1 MRLALLR
8 STTCWLL
15 VLCFHQ
21 ASAAAAAAVKEVI
34 AEGAG
39 HPLGAS
45 RHSLDKMYGAIGK
58 SLVATWDFESA
69 SGQPDRQGWTTA
81 DLTEQLGTFFHV
93 EDFVGLGAGG
103 GGGGGGDTGLS
114 PLSGARSLWIG
125 ARPCATE
132 ELCSYES
139 LPGYGNN
146 WHQLFESVPFGV
158 TGPVTIGFDIRYDTE
173 NEYDWLHLEYRGAA
187 GTWQPVV
194 DFTGIGEES
203 IARVIEADAHAG
215 SIQFRFRFRSDSAWS
230 DEDGLTSTNGAAI
243 IDNLAVSDAN
253 GPVDFQDFEGEATG
267 SLLTDDGNWT
277 ARPMPG
283 FGDYAGLFDGATV
296 VQEDPLVTN
305 TTNLWGFFRGSPDNY
320 ACGGHPGQAVV
331 PFARSVEGEVLYFW
345 NEIRSPASP
354 IPGPANQPLSLEFD
368 VYRDLPIDNLVLYQ
382 FRIRSL
388 VDGLWGSWKPHGIT
402 YYSPSKEWFTHTFDL
417 QALVESGATAVQIGI
432 SARDLCPVWCGTVG
446 SGACHSQAP
455 LIDNVRLTT
464 DMDAYVVTNTNDS
477 LSGSLRSAINAVNAN
492 PNGGAIHFAIPGPG
506 PHTIALSSDLPSISR
521 PVVVDGRTQPG
532 YDGTP
537 LVEVERVSAFPSFI
551 PVLRLTGPNS
561 AVFGLDVRRR
571 GGPSGG
577 SVGIGLATSGS
588 IVQAC
593 VIKNVYTGIAVSG
606 SNNLIG
612 GISAGEGN
620 EIFDVTRAV
629 EVASGHQGNRILGN
643 SIHDALALG
652 IDLAP
657 SGADANDAND
667 ADEGANRGQNHP
679 TLAFAQSGAASTRIV
694 GELASMA
701 ALTYRVEFFSTG
713 VCGASGRGLGRVYL
727 GHVDVTTPGT
737 SGTGGTGVFDVE
749 LPVAVASGARI
760 SATAT
765 DPRGNTSEISPCVV
779 AVNTPAGAAIVVRPL
794 DASSG
799 SLPVTLTFDQVHVGG
814 ETSLTITDVNP
825 VLPSEFVSSDGLF
838 YGISTTAQFSG
849 EVEVCLTYDEALLLV
864 PENRLQLFHGDTAF
878 TPAQWTE
885 ITSTLDTETNTICGY
900 TDHFSP
906 FALGV
911 DNVTG
916 VEGSPTP
923 RTVVLRQ
930 NVPNPFNP
938 TTTISFDVPSDGDA
952 VQLRVYDVAGRLVTT
967 LAEGARPAGTH
978 KVSWDGRDLAGRA
991 VSAGVYYYRLSAGSV
1006 ELTRRMILLK

>member
-34 AEGAG
+34 AEGTG

-58 SLVATWDFESA
+58 SLVATWEFESA
-69 SGQPDRQGWTTA
+69 SGQPDRQGWTTV

-93 EDFVGLGAGG
+93 EDFVGLGGAA
-103 GGGGGGDTGLS
+103 LS
-114 PLSGARSLWIG
+114 SLSGARSLWIG

-173 NEYDWLHLEYRGAA
+173 NEYDGLHLEYRGAA

-194 DFTGIGEES
+194 DFTGIGEEG

-215 SIQFRFRFRSDSAWS
+215 SIQFRFRFQSDSLWS
-230 DEDGLTSTNGAAI
+230 DEDGYVNTNGAAI
-243 IDNLAVSDAN
+243 IDNLLVSDAN
-253 GPVDFQDFEGEATG
+253 GTVDFQDFEGEATG
-267 SLLTDDGNWT
+267 SLLTDDGNW
-277 ARPMPG
+277 AASPMPG

-296 VQEDPLVTN
+296 LQEDPLVTN
-305 TTNLWGFFRGSPDNY
+305 TTSLWGFFNGSPDTY

-331 PFARSVEGEVLYFW
+331 PFARSVEGATLYFW
-345 NEIRSPASP
+345 NEIRSPKIP
-354 IPGPANQPLSLEFD
+354 LPGPYNQPLSLEFD
-368 VYRDLPIDNLVLYQ
+368 VYRDLPLDNLVLYH

-432 SARDLCPVWCGTVG
+432 NARDLCPVWCGTVG

-455 LIDNVRLTT
+455 LIDNVRLTS
-464 DMDAYVVTNTNDS
+464 DLDAYVVTNTNDS
-477 LSGSLRSAINAVNAN
+477 IFGSAGSLRSAINSVNAN
-492 PNGGAIHFAIPGPG
+492 QNGGVIHFAIPGAG
-506 PHTIALSSDLPSISR
+506 PHTIELSSDLPSIIR

-532 YDGTP
+532 YEGTP
-537 LVEVERVSAFPSFI
+537 LVQVERVSGIPSSI
-551 PVLRLTGPNS
+551 PVLRLAGPNS
-561 AVFGLDVRRR
+561 AVFGLDVRRSS
-571 GGPSGG
+571 GSGG
-577 SVGIGLATSGS
+577 SVGIGLPSSGS
-588 IVQAC
+588 IVQGC
-593 VIKNVYTGIAVSG
+593 VISNVFTGIAVSG

-612 GISAGEGN
+612 GINAGEGN

-629 EVASGHQGNRILGN
+629 EVDSGDQGNRILGN
-643 SIHDALALG
+643 SIHDVLALG

-657 SGADANDAND
+657 IGPNANDAND

-701 ALTYRVEFFSTG
+701 ARTYRVEFFSTG

-727 GHVDVTTPGT
+727 GHDDVTLPGT
-737 SGTGGTGVFDVE
+737 IGMGGTGIFDVE
-749 LPVAVASGARI
+749 LPVTVASGARI

-765 DPRGNTSEISPCVV
+765 DPQGNTSEISPCVV
-779 AVNTPAGAAIVVRPL
+779 AVNTPAGAAVVVRPL
-794 DASSG
+794 DSSSG
-799 SLPVTLTFDQVHVGG
+799 SLPVTLTFDQVLAGG
-814 ETSLTITDVNP
+814 ETTLTITDVNP

-838 YGISTTAQFSG
+838 YGISTTAQFTG
-849 EVEVCLTYDEALLLV
+849 QVEVCLTYDEALLLV
-864 PENRLQLFHGDTAF
+864 PENRLLLFHGDTAF

-885 ITSTLDTETNTICGY
+885 ITSNLDTETNTICGV

-916 VEGSPTP
+916 VEGSPMP
-923 RTVVLRQ
+923 RTLTLRQ

-938 TTTISFDVPSDGDA
+938 TTTISFDVPRDGDA
-952 VQLRVYDVAGRLVTT
+952 VHLRVYDVAGRLVRT
-967 LAEGARPAGTH
+967 LAEGARAAGTH
-978 KVSWDGRDLAGRA
+978 RVSWDGRDVEGRA
-991 VSAGVYYYRLSAGSV
+991 VAAGVYYYRLSAGMV